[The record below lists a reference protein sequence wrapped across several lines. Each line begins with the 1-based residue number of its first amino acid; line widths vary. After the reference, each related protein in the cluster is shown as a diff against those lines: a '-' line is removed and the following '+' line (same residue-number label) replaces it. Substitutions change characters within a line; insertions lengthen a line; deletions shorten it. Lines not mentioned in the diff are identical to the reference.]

1 MKDPHKVILSQVIS
15 EKGTD
20 LAARNNQYLFRV
32 APEVNK
38 IEIKQAVESI
48 YNVNVQSVQ
57 VINRPGKPK
66 RRGYHVGRTS
76 GYRRAVVRLKA
87 GESISLT

>member
-38 IEIKQAVESI
+38 IEIKKAVESI

-57 VINRPGKPK
+57 VINRPGKTR
-66 RRGYHVGRTS
+66 RRGYHTGRTS
-76 GYRRAVVRLKA
+76 GYRRAVVRLKT